1 MSAASNRKAPSIAP
15 ITIPAMAP
23 PESPR
28 VRRETAVGAAEP
40 VAVAEFVA
48 EPVGCAVEKAID
60 DADVAAIGKT
70 TP

>member
-1 MSAASNRKAPSIAP
+1 MAP

-28 VRRETAVGAAEP
+28 VRRETAVEAAEP
-40 VAVAEFVA
+40 VADVELVA
-48 EPVGCAVEKAID
+48 EPVDCAVENAID